1 MKTETTGTII
11 AGAVQLDERI
21 DLPDNS
27 RVRVAVEP
35 LGECRTGFQ
44 TGLRAW
50 KQFCQRHPVDSE
62 GRRYTRDELH
72 EFSL

>member
-1 MKTETTGTII
+1 MKTETTGTIM
-11 AGAVQLDERI
+11 AGVLRLDERI

-35 LGECRTGFQ
+35 LEEWRTKFQ
-44 TGLRAW
+44 SGLKAW
-50 KQFCQRHPVDSE
+50 MQLRQQHPINSG

-72 EFSL
+72 ERP